1 MRAQAPS
8 FGVCFRCVARARLR
22 AMDFTFTEAQTL
34 LRGSLAAYLADQY
47 DFETRRK
54 VVGAEPGW
62 RPEVWRAFAQDLGI
76 LGATAPAAAGGSG
89 GGPVEM
95 IVIMEELGRA
105 LVVEPFLSTA
115 VIAGGL
121 LAQSGAPAAD
131 ALLARIVAGEIVAAF
146 AFAEPHAR
154 YDWRD
159 LMTTARKDGAGY
171 LLSGAKAM
179 VFGAPWATHLV
190 VTARTGGGQREP
202 QGISVFIV
210 DRAAKGIATRD
221 YATIDGQRASDVSFD
236 NVSLP
241 AEALIGDAGAATP
254 LLERV
259 IDAATVGLCAESIGV
274 LRALHERTVE
284 YTKGREQFGKPLGTF
299 QVLRHRM
306 VDMYIQLE
314 QAVSMTYLAAIRLAD
329 PDPLQ
334 GARAASAAKA
344 QVGQALRFVGQSA
357 IQLHGGMGLTDELSV
372 SHYFKRA
379 TVIETQFGDTDHH
392 LARFAAL
399 SFGPAETA

>member
-1 MRAQAPS
+1 
-8 FGVCFRCVARARLR
+8 
-22 AMDFTFTEAQTL
+22 MDFTFTEEQTL
-34 LRGSLAAYLADQY
+34 LRGSLAAWLADHH

-54 VVGAEPGW
+54 VVASEPGW
-62 RPEVWRAFAQDLGI
+62 RPQVWRAFADELGI
-76 LGATAPAAAGGSG
+76 LGAMAPEAVGGSG
-89 GGPVEM
+89 GGPAEM

-115 VIAGGL
+115 VIAGGM
-121 LAQSGAPAAD
+121 LAQSGGPTAE
-131 ALLARIVAGEIVAAF
+131 ALLARLVAGEIVAAF

-159 LMTTARKDGAGY
+159 LKTTARRDGAGW
-171 LLSGAKAM
+171 LLNGAKAM
-179 VFGAPWATHLV
+179 VYSAPYATHLV
-190 VTARTGGGQREP
+190 VTARTGGGQRDRG
-202 QGISVFIV
+202 GISVFVV
-210 DRAAKGIATRD
+210 DKATGGISTRD
-221 YATIDGQRASDVSFD
+221 YETIDGQRASEVTLD

-241 AEALIGDAGAATP
+241 AEALVGEAGAAAP

-259 IDAATVGLCAESIGV
+259 IDEATVGLCAEAIGV
-274 LRALHERTVE
+274 LRALHERTVD
-284 YTKGREQFGKPLGTF
+284 YTKERQQFGKPLGTF

-306 VDMYIQLE
+306 VDMYMQLE
-314 QAVSMTYLAAIRLAD
+314 QAVSITYLAAIRLSD

-334 GARAASAAKA
+334 RARAASAAKA

-357 IQLHGGMGLTDELSV
+357 IQLHGGMGLTDELAI

-399 SFGPAETA
+399 SFGPGG

>member
-1 MRAQAPS
+1 
-8 FGVCFRCVARARLR
+8 
-22 AMDFTFTEAQTL
+22 MDFTFTEEQAL
-34 LRGSLAAYLADQY
+34 LRGSLAAWLADRY
-47 DFETRRK
+47 DFETRRR
-54 VVGAEPGW
+54 VVAAEPGW
-62 RPEVWRAFAQDLGI
+62 RPEVWRAFAGELGI
-76 LGATAPAAAGGSG
+76 LGAMAPEAVGGSG
-89 GGPVEM
+89 GGPFEM

-105 LVVEPFLSTA
+105 LVVEPFLSNA

-121 LAQSGAPAAD
+121 LARSSGAAAQ
-131 ALLARIVAGEIVAAF
+131 AMLARLVAGELVAAF

-159 LMTTARKDGAGY
+159 IKTTAHRNGAGWV
-171 LLSGAKAM
+171 LSGGKVM
-179 VFGAPWATHLV
+179 VYGAPWATHLV
-190 VTARTGGGQREP
+190 VTARTGAVQRDRD
-202 QGISVFIV
+202 GISVFIV
-210 DRAAKGIATRD
+210 DKAASGIATRD
-221 YATIDGQRASDVSFD
+221 FATIDGQRASEITFD

-241 AEALIGDAGAATP
+241 AEALIGAADEAAP

-259 IDAATVGLCAESIGV
+259 IDEATVGLCAEGVGV
-274 LRALHERTVE
+274 LRALHERTVD
-284 YTKGREQFGKPLGTF
+284 YTKERQQFGKPLGTF

-306 VDMYIQLE
+306 VDMYMQLE
-314 QAVSMTYLAAIRLAD
+314 QAVSITYLAAIRLGD

-334 GARAASAAKA
+334 RARAASAAKA

-357 IQLHGGMGLTDELSV
+357 IQLHGGMGLTDELAV

-399 SFGPAETA
+399 SFGAGG

>member
-1 MRAQAPS
+1 
-8 FGVCFRCVARARLR
+8 
-22 AMDFTFTEAQTL
+22 MDFTFTEEQTL
-34 LRGSLAAYLADQY
+34 LRGSLAAWLADRY
-47 DFETRRK
+47 DFETRRR
-54 VVGAEPGW
+54 VVAAEPGW
-62 RPEVWRAFAQDLGI
+62 RPEVWRAFADELGI
-76 LGATAPAAAGGSG
+76 LGAMAPETVGGSG
-89 GGPVEM
+89 GGPIEM

-105 LVVEPFLSTA
+105 LVVEPFLSTS

-121 LAQSGAPAAD
+121 LARSGGATAE
-131 ALLARIVAGEIVAAF
+131 ALLARLVAGEIVTAF

-159 LMTTARKDGAGY
+159 LKTTARRDGAGWV
-171 LLSGAKAM
+171 LNGAKAM
-179 VFGAPWATHLV
+179 AYGAPWATHLV
-190 VTARTGGGQREP
+190 VIARTGGAQRDRD
-202 QGISVFIV
+202 GISVFVV
-210 DRAAKGIATRD
+210 DKAASGIGTRD
-221 YATIDGQRASDVSFD
+221 FATIDGQRASEITLD

-241 AEALIGDAGAATP
+241 AETLIGAADEAAS

-259 IDAATVGLCAESIGV
+259 IDEATVGLCAEGVGV
-274 LRALHERTVE
+274 LRALHERTVD
-284 YTKGREQFGKPLGTF
+284 YTKERQQFGKPLGTF

-306 VDMYIQLE
+306 VDMYMQLE
-314 QAVSMTYLAAIRLAD
+314 QAVSITYLAAVRLDD

-334 GARAASAAKA
+334 RARAASAAKA

-357 IQLHGGMGLTDELSV
+357 IQLHGGMGLTDELAI

-399 SFGPAETA
+399 SFGAGGG

>member
-1 MRAQAPS
+1 
-8 FGVCFRCVARARLR
+8 
-22 AMDFTFTEAQTL
+22 MDFTFTEEQTL
-34 LRGSLAAYLADQY
+34 LLGSLAAWLADQY

-54 VVGAEPGW
+54 VVAAEPGW
-62 RPEVWRAFAQDLGI
+62 RPQVWRAFADELGI
-76 LGATAPAAAGGSG
+76 LGAMAPEAVGGSG
-89 GGPVEM
+89 GGPAEM

-121 LAQSGAPAAD
+121 LARSAGAAAE
-131 ALLARIVAGEIVAAF
+131 AMLARLVAGEIVAAF

-159 LMTTARKDGAGY
+159 LKTTARPDGAGWV
-171 LLSGAKAM
+171 LNGAKAM
-179 VFGAPWATHLV
+179 VYGAPWATHLV
-190 VTARTGGGQREP
+190 VTGRTGGGQRERD
-202 QGISVFIV
+202 GISVFVV
-210 DRAAKGIATRD
+210 DKGAGRITTRD
-221 YATIDGQRASDVSFD
+221 YETIDGQRASEVSFD

-241 AEALIGDAGAATP
+241 AEALLGAAGDAAP
-254 LLERV
+254 ILERV
-259 IDAATVGLCAESIGV
+259 IDEATVGLCAESIGV
-274 LRALHERTVE
+274 LRALHERTVD
-284 YTKGREQFGKPLGTF
+284 YTKERQQFGKPLGTF

-306 VDMYIQLE
+306 VDMYMQLE
-314 QAVSMTYLAAIRLAD
+314 QAVSITYLAAIRLSD
-329 PDPLQ
+329 PDPPQ
-334 GARAASAAKA
+334 RARAASAAKA

-357 IQLHGGMGLTDELSV
+357 IQLHGGMGLTDELAI

-399 SFGPAETA
+399 SFGAGGG